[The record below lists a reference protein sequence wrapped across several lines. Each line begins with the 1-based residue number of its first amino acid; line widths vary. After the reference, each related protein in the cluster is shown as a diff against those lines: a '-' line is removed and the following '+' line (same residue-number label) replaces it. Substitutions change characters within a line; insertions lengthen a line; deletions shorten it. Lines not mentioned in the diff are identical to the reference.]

1 MEPKATIEEGRKVT
15 RFLITGIDDL
25 NRKALSGAGRSTV
38 TMIKQELRK
47 KYNIRLSDL
56 NQVMSVKAG
65 NLVYEIKIQQQAL
78 PGVLFKPREIRSGS
92 SVYSVKKKK
101 GTGRME
107 MVKAKLQKRYKGKAT
122 GVTIEY
128 EKGVSEHV
136 EPGGRGFKGFIAK
149 TPGRGIQVFYRR
161 DSDREK
167 IFTFYKGSVAG
178 LVASTVSLDQI
189 GDHFGD
195 KYRAEVERLLPH
207 LGTSRER

>member
-1 MEPKATIEEGRKVT
+1 MEPKASIEEGKKVT

-25 NRKALSGAGRSTV
+25 NRKAVAGAGRSTV
-38 TMIKQELRK
+38 SMIKRELRK

-56 NQVMSVKAG
+56 DQVMSTKAG
-65 NLVYEIKIQQQAL
+65 GLVYEIRLTQKAL
-78 PGVLFKPREIRSGS
+78 PGVLFKPREIRNGS
-92 SVYSVKKKK
+92 SVYSVKKRKK
-101 GTGRME
+101 SGE
-107 MVKAKLQKRYKGKAT
+107 MDMVRAKLQKRYKGKAT

-161 DSDREK
+161 DENREK

-207 LGTSRER
+207 LGTSGG